1 LLPFAIEHFAEALTI
16 DKYQLSIVMVWEPK
30 IHLSAVL
37 DRRIRLEIRAFGS
50 LLAQGRRTHLLDRVE
65 HRSLDPLN

>member
-1 LLPFAIEHFAEALTI
+1 
-16 DKYQLSIVMVWEPK
+16 MVLEPK
-30 IHLSAVL
+30 IHLLAVL